1 MGCLPRL
8 IDGECRFMVTNLK
21 KTYFSIL
28 LFSIS
33 NFILSD
39 QLQEKV
45 VAKELIPTIQIVKS
59 QSNENPV
66 LADPLI
72 ITNSVIFR
80 TKKEKSLST
89 VMKKNLGKYEYII
102 LEDGYSVSEFHSSNN
117 TSDNGLRLASFQSRY
132 VIFDGTI
139 LIKYLDSNELANIE
153 KKHNVK
159 LKANLHNLQLAA
171 FQLNSFE
178 NVYSILAALRQDP
191 TISSV
196 RLDYIDPDIIP
207 Q

>member
-1 MGCLPRL
+1 
-8 IDGECRFMVTNLK
+8 MVTNLK

-39 QLQEKV
+39 QLQEKI
-45 VAKELIPTIQIVKS
+45 VAKELIPTIQILKS
-59 QSNENPV
+59 QSSENPV

-72 ITNSVIFR
+72 IPNSVIFR

-117 TSDNGLRLASFQSRY
+117 ISDNGLRLASFQSRY

-153 KKHNVK
+153 KHV
-159 LKANLHNLQLAA
+159 
-171 FQLNSFE
+171 
-178 NVYSILAALRQDP
+178 
-191 TISSV
+191 
-196 RLDYIDPDIIP
+196 
-207 Q
+207 

>member
-1 MGCLPRL
+1 
-8 IDGECRFMVTNLK
+8 MVTNLK

-39 QLQEKV
+39 QLQEKI

-72 ITNSVIFR
+72 INNSVIFR

-117 TSDNGLRLASFQSRY
+117 ISDNGLRLASFQSRY

-153 KKHNVK
+153 KN
-159 LKANLHNLQLAA
+159 
-171 FQLNSFE
+171 
-178 NVYSILAALRQDP
+178 IM
-191 TISSV
+191 
-196 RLDYIDPDIIP
+196 
-207 Q
+207 